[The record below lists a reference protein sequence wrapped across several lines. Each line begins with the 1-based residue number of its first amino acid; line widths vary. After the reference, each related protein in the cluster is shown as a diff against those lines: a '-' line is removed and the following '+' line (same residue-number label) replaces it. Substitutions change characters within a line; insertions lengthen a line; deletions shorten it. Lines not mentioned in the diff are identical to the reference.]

1 MNNQH
6 QQLISDLSTD
16 STILLTSLLCTED
29 PNSWD
34 EIKYT
39 VICPL
44 PLLTLEMA
52 LNRVISKD
60 QKLPGTPPPQQINQ
74 ALSYAKQKREQYL
87 KIIAAE
93 DEPTK
98 KNATVKI

>member
-1 MNNQH
+1 MINQH
-6 QQLISDLSTD
+6 QQLISDLTSD

-29 PNSWD
+29 PNCWD

-52 LNRVISKD
+52 LNRVVSKD
-60 QKLPGTPPPQQINQ
+60 QKPPGTPTPQQINQ
-74 ALSYAKQKREQYL
+74 ALSYAKQKRKQYL
-87 KIIAAE
+87 KTIAAD
-93 DEPTK
+93 DEP
-98 KNATVKI
+98 ATNTAVKI